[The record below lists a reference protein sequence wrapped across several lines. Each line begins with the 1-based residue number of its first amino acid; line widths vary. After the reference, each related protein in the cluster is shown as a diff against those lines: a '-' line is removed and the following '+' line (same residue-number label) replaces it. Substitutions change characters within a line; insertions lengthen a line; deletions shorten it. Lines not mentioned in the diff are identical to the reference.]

1 LMFLEKVTLINKDE
15 CGDVDVT
22 EETAKAVS

>member
-15 CGDVDVT
+15 CGDVDIS